1 MGSNS
6 VQIPKQRLG
15 APTAPAPNGASP
27 LDRELAELAQVA
39 RERIRS
45 GGNPL
50 ASLTPDEVDASRASD
65 APEII
70 GRLLGKKK
78 LRRA

>member
-1 MGSNS
+1 MRSNS

-15 APTAPAPNGASP
+15 GRRVPVTEPTGFE
-27 LDRELAELAQVA
+27 RELAELAQVA

-50 ASLTPDEVDASRASD
+50 ASLTPVEVDASRSSD

-70 GRLLGKKK
+70 GRLPGKENH
-78 LRRA
+78 RRA

>member
-1 MGSNS
+1 MRSNS
-6 VQIPKQRLG
+6 VQLPKQRLG
-15 APTAPAPNGASP
+15 GPGPATDASP
-27 LDRELAELAQVA
+27 GFQRELAELAQVA

-50 ASLTPDEVDASRASD
+50 ASLTPAEVDASRSSD

-70 GRLLGKKK
+70 GRLPARKNAKPG
-78 LRRA
+78 

>member
-1 MGSNS
+1 MRSNS

-15 APTAPAPNGASP
+15 GHMAPATEST
-27 LDRELAELAQVA
+27 DFERELAALAKA
-39 RERIRS
+39 AHERIRS

-50 ASLTPDEVDASRASD
+50 ASLTPTEVDASRASD

-70 GRLLGKKK
+70 GRLP
-78 LRRA
+78 RRKNERRS

>member
-1 MGSNS
+1 MRSNA

-15 APTAPAPNGASP
+15 GRTAPVTEAAGFA
-27 LDRELAELAQVA
+27 RELAELAQVA

-50 ASLTPDEVDASRASD
+50 ASLTPAEVDASRASD

-70 GRLLGKKK
+70 GRLPRGKNE
-78 LRRA
+78 RRS

>member
-1 MGSNS
+1 MWSNS

-15 APTAPAPNGASP
+15 GHMAPATESTCFE
-27 LDRELAELAQVA
+27 RELAELAQVA

-45 GGNPL
+45 SANPL
-50 ASLTPDEVDASRASD
+50 ASLTPAEVDASRASD

-70 GRLLGKKK
+70 GRLPRGKNE
-78 LRRA
+78 RRS

>member
-1 MGSNS
+1 MRSNS
-6 VQIPKQRLG
+6 VQIPKQRLSRHM
-15 APTAPAPNGASP
+15 APATESTVFE
-27 LDRELAELAQVA
+27 RELAEVAQAA

-50 ASLTPDEVDASRASD
+50 ASLTPTEVDASRASD

-70 GRLLGKKK
+70 GRLPHGKNG
-78 LRRA
+78 RRS

>member
-1 MGSNS
+1 MRSNS

-15 APTAPAPNGASP
+15 GQTAPAADASP
-27 LDRELAELAQVA
+27 GLQRELANLAQVA

-50 ASLTPDEVDASRASD
+50 ASLTPAEIDASRSSD

-78 LRRA
+78 DPRA